1 MLEKCSAT
9 KSHPEY
15 IYTQSVSIYS
25 EMKYLILKKTKK
37 INSKRYHWHKFKSTK

>member
-1 MLEKCSAT
+1 MLEKYSAT

-25 EMKYLILKKTKK
+25 EMKYLILKKTSKK
-37 INSKRYHWHKFKSTK
+37 

>member
-1 MLEKCSAT
+1 MLEKCYTT

-25 EMKYLILKKTKK
+25 EMKYLILKKNLKK
-37 INSKRYHWHKFKSTK
+37 

>member
-1 MLEKCSAT
+1 MLKKCYTT

-25 EMKYLILKKTKK
+25 EISNLKKDLKK
-37 INSKRYHWHKFKSTK
+37 